1 LDHVSLDPQQI
12 RRALINLIDN
22 AVAAQE
28 GRGTIGVEARLSQ
41 DHTLRIEVADD
52 GPGIPRDDR
61 DRLFVPYFSTKRR
74 GTGLGLAI
82 VHKVV
87 TEHRG
92 TIRVEDN
99 EPRGARFVIE
109 IPA

>member
-1 LDHVSLDPQQI
+1 M

-22 AVAAQE
+22 AVAAIE
-28 GRGTIGVEARLSQ
+28 ERGAI
-41 DHTLRIEVADD
+41 RIDTRPGTRDGSLHIEITDD
-52 GPGIPRDDR
+52 GPGIPPGDR
-61 DRLFVPYFSTKRR
+61 DKMFEPYFSTKKR

-87 TEHRG
+87 TDHRG

-99 EPRGARFVIE
+99 SPRGAKFVIE